1 VTKAKLAEVI
11 AFPPR
16 CGDIAAMLRLMADE
30 IEAGEHGDVVHIVS
44 VVSGNR
50 VDVRAWGS
58 CDGLTASAFGCGP
71 IRPSLCERISKAS
84 SPTRNLMRSAAPKH
98 HVPNQGYPT

>member
-58 CDGLTASAFGCGP
+58 CDGLTSIAT
-71 IRPSLCERISKAS
+71 L
-84 SPTRNLMRSAAPKH
+84 NLGLAAL
-98 HVPNQGYPT
+98 VNNTLDAMAE